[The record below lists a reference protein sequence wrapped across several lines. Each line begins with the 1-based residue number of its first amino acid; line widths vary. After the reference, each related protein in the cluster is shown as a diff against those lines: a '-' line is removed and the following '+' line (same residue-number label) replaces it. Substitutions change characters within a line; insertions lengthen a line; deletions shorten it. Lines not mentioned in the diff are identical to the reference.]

1 MRRPGKL
8 KALTITRTTKPGMYS
23 DGGGLY
29 LQVTS
34 AGTKSWIFRYWV
46 PQRGE
51 HAGDFIRDARSNKVL
66 GRSREMGL
74 GSFTVVSLDE
84 AREKAEDCRRLR
96 KQGIDPIEAQR
107 EAKLRV
113 ALEEAKA
120 MTFEDAAR
128 RYIDAHRSGWRNE
141 KHATQWTS
149 TLATYAYPL
158 MGGVSVQ
165 AIDTALVVKVI
176 EPIWSTKTETAN
188 RVRGRIEV
196 ILDWAAVRGFRA
208 GENPARWRGH
218 LDKVLPARSKVR
230 TVKHHA
236 ALPYA
241 DVGEFMFDLRNRDNN
256 SARALEFTILTA
268 ARTGESLG
276 ARWDEIDQ
284 ANKLWTIPAERMKGR
299 RPHVVPLS
307 CAALSI
313 IDRQQANR
321 TSEFIFPGAKSGRVL
336 SNMAL
341 LQLLRGMERGRLT
354 THGFRST
361 FRDWAGDCTNYPRD
375 VIEAALSH
383 AIEDETEAAYRRST
397 AVQKRRRLMEAWAEY
412 CAKRTSS
419 GEVVALHA
427 SH

>member
-1 MRRPGKL
+1 
-8 KALTITRTTKPGMYS
+8 MYS

-34 AGTKSWIFRYWV
+34 AGAKSWIFRYWV
-46 PQRGE
+46 PQRDD
-51 HAGDFIRDARSNKVL
+51 HAGEFIRDARSNKVL

-74 GSFTVVSLDE
+74 GSFTVVSLDD
-84 AREKAEDCRRLR
+84 ARERAEDCRRLR

-107 EAKLRV
+107 EAKLRA

-128 RYIDAHRSGWRNE
+128 RYIDAHRAGWRNE

-149 TLATYAYPL
+149 TLATYAYPV

-165 AIDTALVVKVI
+165 GVDTALVMKAI
-176 EPIWSTKTETAN
+176 EPIWSAKTETAN
-188 RVRGRIEV
+188 RVRGRIEA
-196 ILDWAAVRGFRA
+196 ILDWATVRGFRA

-241 DVGEFMFDLRNRDNN
+241 DVAEFMSDLRDRDNV

-276 ARWDEIDQ
+276 ARWDEIDW

-307 CAALSI
+307 RAALAMI
-313 IDRQQANR
+313 EGQQAKR
-321 TSEFIFPGAKSGRVL
+321 ASEFIFPGAKSGRAL

-341 LQLLRGMERGRLT
+341 LELLRGMQRGRLT

-361 FRDWAGDCTNYPRD
+361 FRDWAGDCTNHPRD

-397 AVQKRRRLMEAWAEY
+397 AVEKRRHLMDDWAKY
-412 CAKRTSS
+412 CAKPASS
-419 GEVVALHA
+419 NEKGNVLQLRGVAMT
-427 SH
+427 